1 MVQTDRSTI
10 FVIGGRQ
17 DYYVS
22 NQVWIVNPEKEFQ
35 IIQSENLTIA
45 REGSCCGKMI
55 INGTMIV
62 VVAGGWGE
70 DSVEIL
76 INPRANKIWQ
86 FGNFAFSEIYSLV
99 VIFLHKYFFSIG
111 PRLPMQLVGA
121 SMITSP
127 NGKGVILVGGF
138 NHSAKTYSNALI
150 ELTGSDIE
158 DLKWTMLEHS
168 PIVRERHVAIQISD
182 LNDFN

>member
-35 IIQSENLTIA
+35 IIQSENLKIA

-86 FGNFAFSEIYSLV
+86 FGNFVFSQIYSLV
-99 VIFLHKYFFSIG
+99 VIYLHKYFFFYRTKITNATSWSING
-111 PRLPMQLVGA
+111 NFSQWPR
-121 SMITSP
+121 S
-127 NGKGVILVGGF
+127 
-138 NHSAKTYSNALI
+138 Y
-150 ELTGSDIE
+150 TG
-158 DLKWTMLEHS
+158 W
-168 PIVRERHVAIQISD
+168 R
-182 LNDFN
+182 F

>member
-55 INGTMIV
+55 INGTLII
-62 VVAGGWGE
+62 VVAGGWSE
-70 DSVEIL
+70 ESVEIL
-76 INPRANKIWQ
+76 INPKANKIWQ
-86 FGNFAFSEIYSLV
+86 FGMYTLSSNYAVSIYSRLV
-99 VIFLHKYFFSIG
+99 WII
-111 PRLPMQLVGA
+111 
-121 SMITSP
+121 
-127 NGKGVILVGGF
+127 
-138 NHSAKTYSNALI
+138 
-150 ELTGSDIE
+150 
-158 DLKWTMLEHS
+158 
-168 PIVRERHVAIQISD
+168 
-182 LNDFN
+182 